1 MTYAQTIQYLYGMLP
16 MFTRVGAAAYKKD
29 LTNTLALC
37 RALNNPQTQF
47 KTIHVA
53 GTNGKGSTSHML
65 ASVLQNAGYKTGLY
79 TSPHLKDFRERIK
92 VNGKAVSKS
101 FVSSFVERNKALIEQ
116 IKPSFFECTVAMAFD
131 YFASKKVDVAIIET
145 GLGGR
150 LDSTNVITP
159 DLSVITNIGWDHTDL
174 LGDTLE
180 KIATEKAGII
190 KQNIPVV
197 VGSTL
202 PETLKVFKQKSA
214 QTNSKLLLA
223 QKEIKVSNITTS
235 AKGCSLMV
243 KSKTTNYGKIT
254 CDLGGIYQKQNI
266 ALVVL
271 ACEQI
276 KALKYQITKQHI
288 KKGIATVVKTTGL
301 MGRWQVLQKQP
312 LTIADVAHN
321 EDGMRM
327 VVKQLKQLNANK
339 IHFVIGMVKD
349 KDIAKV
355 LRLLPKNA
363 QYYFTNANLPRALN
377 AHELAQQGKLLGLKG
392 GVYTTVKKAVA
403 SARKNAFKNDV
414 IFIGGSTFVVAEA
427 I

>member
-16 MFTRVGAAAYKKD
+16 MFTRVGAVAYKKD
-29 LTNTLALC
+29 LTNTLAFC
-37 RALNNPQTQF
+37 QGINNPQQQF

-65 ASVLQNAGYKTGLY
+65 AAILQQAGYKTGLY

-92 VNGKAVSKS
+92 VNGKAVSKP
-101 FVSSFVERNKALIEQ
+101 FVTQFVERNKSLIEH

-131 YFASKKVDVAIIET
+131 YFAYKKVDVAIIET

-150 LDSTNVITP
+150 LDSTNIIQP

-190 KQNIPVV
+190 KQDVPVV

-202 PETLKVFKQKSA
+202 PETLAVFKQKSV
-214 QTNSKLLLA
+214 QTNSNLYLA
-223 QKEIKVSNITTS
+223 EQEIKVSQFSTT
-235 AKGCSLMV
+235 ANGCQLLV
-243 KSKTTNYGKIT
+243 KSKTANYGLIKS
-254 CDLGGIYQKQNI
+254 DLGGIYQKQNI

-271 ACEQI
+271 ATEV
-276 KALKYQITKQHI
+276 LKTLGYKFTKQHV
-288 KKGIATVVKTTGL
+288 KAGIAKVVKSTGL
-301 MGRWQVLQKQP
+301 LGRWQLLNKNP
-312 LTIADVAHN
+312 LTIADVGHN
-321 EDGMRM
+321 EDGIKM
-327 VVKQLKQLNANK
+327 VVKQLKQLKAAK
-339 IHFVIGMVKD
+339 LHMVIGMVKD
-349 KDIAKV
+349 KDIEKV
-355 LRLLPKNA
+355 LKLLPKQA
-363 QYYFTNANLPRALN
+363 TYYFTNANLPRALS
-377 AHELAQQGKLLGLKG
+377 APDLMAQAEKYKLKG
-392 GVYTTVKKAVA
+392 KAYTTVKKAV
-403 SARKNAFKNDV
+403 NAAKANAGKHDV